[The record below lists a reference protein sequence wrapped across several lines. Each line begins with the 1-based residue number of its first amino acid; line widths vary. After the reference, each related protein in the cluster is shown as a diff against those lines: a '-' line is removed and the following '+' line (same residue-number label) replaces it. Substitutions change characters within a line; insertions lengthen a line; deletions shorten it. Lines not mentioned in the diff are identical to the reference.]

1 MGQIIIGTA
10 IVFVLT
16 IIAAVFHK
24 KGRLIWI
31 TEACCMGAV
40 TVFGL
45 VCLIRGTAPVNPDN
59 GTYFSDKSSESKK
72 AGDETE
78 EGYFDIVKLI
88 AQAGNLDSA
97 KSLLNECAEE
107 VAANR

>member
-45 VCLIRGTAPVNPDN
+45 VCLIRGTAPVNLRPDYHS
-59 GTYFSDKSSESKK
+59 GRPVRSRQVIYYKS
-72 AGDETE
+72 AHT
-78 EGYFDIVKLI
+78 
-88 AQAGNLDSA
+88 
-97 KSLLNECAEE
+97 
-107 VAANR
+107 